1 MELEAAKSKFIQLWG
16 TVGMEWGINRTMA
29 QIHALLL
36 AEDEPMTT
44 DEVMER
50 LQVSRG
56 NANMNLRELIGWG
69 LISREIKQGDRKEYF
84 VADKNIWRV
93 AQRIAQERKKR
104 ELDPMMNCLNEILK
118 ETKFSASEAKAGK
131 SFLGLVG
138 DIQELG
144 QKSNALLN
152 LVFKLDQISFFKP
165 LTAIMRQFK

>member
-1 MELEAAKSKFIQLWG
+1 
-16 TVGMEWGINRTMA
+16 
-29 QIHALLL
+29 
-36 AEDEPMTT
+36 MTA
-44 DEVMER
+44 R
-50 LQVSRG
+50 NNS
-56 NANMNLRELIGWG
+56 
-69 LISREIKQGDRKEYF
+69 

-118 ETKFSASEAKAGK
+118 GDQVSASEAKAGK

-152 LVFKLDQISFFKP
+152 LVFKLDCISFFKP